1 MQKLMKDYLD
11 ELRRQKKRRRKA
23 AIAVVLLVVLVVG
36 TVTSGLTQYG
46 IAMTEDYKCGLEEH
60 KHTDECYE
68 EALICGHGD
77 ADDMQEED
85 SSQGDNSAKS
95 EEPEQEASE
104 PEEQE
109 VKQQD
114 TAEPKEAQEGHQHTK
129 DCYETEDVLECKL
142 EESEGHTHGEDCY
155 ETEKT
160 LTCEEEESEGHTHGD
175 ECYETDEAL
184 VCEEEHEHSEDC
196 YETEKVL
203 TCKEEESEGH
213 THGDDC
219 YESESTLT
227 CKEEENEGH
236 THDEGC
242 YVQEEVLKCGQEESE
257 EEQTE
262 SPATEPVPS
271 SPEEETAPEETDDP
285 EADAEQHTHTEECYE
300 SQPVCGLEEHEHT
313 DECLIDKTADVEDA
327 SVWDAQ
333 YADVEWTD
341 SWSEDLVMAARMQI
355 GYRESVD
362 NYQIAE
368 DGSHKGYTR
377 YGEFAGDPYM
387 DWDAAFVNFCMY
399 YAGLSESGLFPDTID
414 AAQWVEQFTEL
425 NEQSE
430 VYLSA
435 PADHVPTE
443 GDLIFFESGEEEE
456 KETRMGIVS
465 SYEEDT
471 NEIQVIEGNSTDE
484 VKENTYDVANG
495 QITAYLKITEIE
507 SVYKGNLLRYED
519 DQVEILVTAIE
530 ENAIPDGVE
539 LKVVPIV
546 PDNEETKEQY
556 QAIEEQLQEKVS
568 QSTDQEKIASEY
580 VDAEDET
587 FDEFESTISEENEMI
602 ESDAD
607 NGMENEYPWMDDG
620 TEEEFVEEATCTIA
634 GFLAYDI
641 SFVNAD
647 GIEVEPSG
655 NVSVSMRYKNA
666 VLPDEI
672 EENTD
677 ELYVTVMHLE
687 EDGEGAVKE
696 VVDLA
701 ENKQLKEIS
710 TTEKN
715 EIKRVEFE
723 TSSFSA
729 IVLTWTDS
737 EETTYSA
744 STSTSTSKAAAKA
757 ATMSPPVHH
766 KYIKR
771 NAASDGSTN
780 TYTVSLD
787 VQGKVQTK
795 NVDIIL
801 IVDASSSMTHDSNQN
816 ANRVQNAVTQLVKD
830 AKASCPDT
838 VTINMGIV
846 EFSTGF
852 DQKGDFDYGSPYNNW
867 YYTSNGTEKA
877 VTGANSDFPAT
888 KYGLKSK
895 IPNNAYKKPDKTP
908 DAKTAKKI
916 DNINKL
922 SDTYQY
928 KISGYGVATNWQAGI
943 RQAET
948 LLASRS
954 DKNETYVVF
963 LTDGLP
969 TARYKTGSNTQ
980 TQGACSE
987 NYYLNNSV
995 GYTGTDNTNYKKA
1008 VSEWNNST
1016 KIANAEGKYVV
1027 YVGDDNCKERCKT
1040 FATAVGATLK
1050 SGNSAKN
1057 LGDTFEAILKKITR
1071 RAYTNV
1077 VIQDTL
1083 SDYVEYAYQNVAA
1096 ENFTVRRINSSGG
1109 SKKLTL
1115 GTDYTISFSGTNKKT
1130 FKVNLLKGGELAN
1143 NYTYRVQINVIP
1155 SKLAIKYKLQN
1166 KTSSY
1171 PTGMKGDANTDGP
1184 GTITTKTSSG
1194 KAGFYSNNNDKT
1206 QLSYK
1211 AEGVAETAPYEKPVI
1226 QVDTISWNATK
1237 KWVGPQADKVI
1248 VSLTAKAGSQD
1259 MSYINNILKNRDIE
1273 LTASNDWKGTWTNLP
1288 KYHYYYNTNGNA
1300 VHTAITYTVTEKQVI
1315 RDGKDVTQEYA
1326 LTPSVSGTTTTLT
1339 NTRKGILYVEKAWT
1353 DGADQHVGD
1362 AVLVGLYK
1370 DGKPASD
1377 IYGSNVVTLKKENSW
1392 KASFS
1397 LGKNAVIQQYTIK
1410 ELKVASAADYDFK
1423 VGNNY
1428 YKGVDNGAVTKFG
1441 TANYVVEYASSVTV
1455 TDGSKITITNSPAP
1469 QWQIVKRSSSEGN
1482 PVLPG
1487 AVFTLTGDSGSY
1499 KGISDESGIV
1509 KWENVTVE
1517 TPVKDGSYTLTE
1529 TQAPDGYKAGA
1540 SWTIVITKGN
1550 PVIDGQSGVMKDGIL
1565 TFYYDNDT
1573 IFYELPSTGGSGIYG
1588 YMFDGVLLMAAAML
1602 IAYRKR
1608 RKEVQGS

>member
-68 EALICGHGD
+68 EVLICGHGD

-160 LTCEEEESEGHTHGD
+160 LICEEEESEGHTHGN
-175 ECYETDEAL
+175 ECYETDEVL

-262 SPATEPVPS
+262 SPASEPVPS
-271 SPEEETAPEETDDP
+271 APEEETAPEETDDP

-341 SWSEDLVMAARMQI
+341 SWSEDLVTAARMQI

-484 VKENTYDVANG
+484 VKENTYDVAND

-737 EETTYSA
+737 EVTTYSA

-877 VTGANSDFPAT
+877 VTGADSDFPAT

-987 NYYLNNSV
+987 KYYLNNSV

-1096 ENFTVRRINSSGG
+1096 ENFTVRRINSNGV

-1130 FKVNLLKGGELAN
+1130 FKVNLLKGGELV
-1143 NYTYRVQINVIP
+1143 Y
-1155 SKLAIKYKLQN
+1155 
-1166 KTSSY
+1166 
-1171 PTGMKGDANTDGP
+1171 
-1184 GTITTKTSSG
+1184 
-1194 KAGFYSNNNDKT
+1194 
-1206 QLSYK
+1206 
-1211 AEGVAETAPYEKPVI
+1211 
-1226 QVDTISWNATK
+1226 
-1237 KWVGPQADKVI
+1237 
-1248 VSLTAKAGSQD
+1248 
-1259 MSYINNILKNRDIE
+1259 
-1273 LTASNDWKGTWTNLP
+1273 
-1288 KYHYYYNTNGNA
+1288 
-1300 VHTAITYTVTEKQVI
+1300 
-1315 RDGKDVTQEYA
+1315 
-1326 LTPSVSGTTTTLT
+1326 
-1339 NTRKGILYVEKAWT
+1339 
-1353 DGADQHVGD
+1353 
-1362 AVLVGLYK
+1362 
-1370 DGKPASD
+1370 
-1377 IYGSNVVTLKKENSW
+1377 
-1392 KASFS
+1392 
-1397 LGKNAVIQQYTIK
+1397 
-1410 ELKVASAADYDFK
+1410 
-1423 VGNNY
+1423 
-1428 YKGVDNGAVTKFG
+1428 
-1441 TANYVVEYASSVTV
+1441 
-1455 TDGSKITITNSPAP
+1455 
-1469 QWQIVKRSSSEGN
+1469 
-1482 PVLPG
+1482 
-1487 AVFTLTGDSGSY
+1487 
-1499 KGISDESGIV
+1499 
-1509 KWENVTVE
+1509 
-1517 TPVKDGSYTLTE
+1517 
-1529 TQAPDGYKAGA
+1529 
-1540 SWTIVITKGN
+1540 
-1550 PVIDGQSGVMKDGIL
+1550 
-1565 TFYYDNDT
+1565 
-1573 IFYELPSTGGSGIYG
+1573 
-1588 YMFDGVLLMAAAML
+1588 
-1602 IAYRKR
+1602 
-1608 RKEVQGS
+1608 